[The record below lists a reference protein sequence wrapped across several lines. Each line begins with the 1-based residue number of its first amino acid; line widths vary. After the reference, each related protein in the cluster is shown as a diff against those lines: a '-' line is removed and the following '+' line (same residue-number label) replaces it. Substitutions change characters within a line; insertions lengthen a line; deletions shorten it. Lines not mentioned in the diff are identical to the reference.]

1 MHTVDPKK
9 KKKSR
14 SHSAIPNPTKYM
26 CSKNWSSKSNN
37 AFRCWRVPAL
47 SSGRSPKPRPGQ
59 EEPVRESGTGSWWA
73 KAEGHWELLLYRNLL
88 TERDE
93 KCELTGVSYSSTQG
107 HPPPSSNAQNFLNQ
121 SGEPQTFEM
130 LLAWWRDRLSLAGI
144 QDFTVRVMAVL
155 KW

>member
-9 KKKSR
+9 KKVGATQLFQTQRNTCAVRTEVQKATMLSDAGEFLPCLVGGLPSPDQTR
-14 SHSAIPNPTKYM
+14 
-26 CSKNWSSKSNN
+26 KNLW
-37 AFRCWRVPAL
+37 
-47 SSGRSPKPRPGQ
+47 
-59 EEPVRESGTGSWWA
+59 ESGTGSWWA